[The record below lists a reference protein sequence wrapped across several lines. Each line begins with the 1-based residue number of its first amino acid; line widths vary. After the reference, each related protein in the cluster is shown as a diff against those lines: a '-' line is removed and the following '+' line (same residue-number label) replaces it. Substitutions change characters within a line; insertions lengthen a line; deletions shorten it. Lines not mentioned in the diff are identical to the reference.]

1 MSLLILRRDCG
12 AVYPLGVV
20 VNLVGAARR
29 RERLNTHV
37 RVRRRIRSWPP
48 TGDSR
53 QSAISPQSFRRR
65 PLL

>member
-48 TGDSR
+48 TG
-53 QSAISPQSFRRR
+53 
-65 PLL
+65 